1 MSKKPKSAA
10 SCSIIRWVGRSR
22 NPPPQRSQRTGGLR
36 YANPPQALTKDR
48 AMASVFQLNTAA
60 DYWLEMVVPDC
71 SEYFENRESLR
82 YALHAAISLFHM
94 SDWVFHTHQATVR
107 ASFTFLD
114 RKGNVTPVSDPG
126 NFATAL
132 EQQCPD
138 YGLIRGIAHAAKH
151 LKLNNARPIPNAPS
165 HASNTGVH
173 PPAFDPKV

>member
-1 MSKKPKSAA
+1 
-10 SCSIIRWVGRSR
+10 
-22 NPPPQRSQRTGGLR
+22 
-36 YANPPQALTKDR
+36 
-48 AMASVFQLNTAA
+48 MASVFQLNTAA

-173 PPAFDPKV
+173 PPAFDPKVFTSAFSTHRRVILAGANGSDVEFDKILRSVYELWTSLKSTHGW